1 MSKVITIRLTDQ
13 QYTDLIKEASKQK
26 TTVSDY
32 TRKKLF
38 STGTWLQWR
47 SDIHLSKIHREI
59 SRLPLGTVFT
69 LPKLLGYDWDRL
81 RRGEKLILAKQYVQ
95 KVIQDN
101 KQGDNSVVFIHD
113 EKNDRNN
120 RAKQFKK
127 LSNNDT

>member
-13 QYTDLIKEASKQK
+13 QYTDLLNEASKQR

-47 SDIHLSKIHREI
+47 SNIQLSKIHREI
-59 SRLPLGTVFT
+59 SRLPLGTIFT
-69 LPKLLGYDWDRL
+69 LPELLGYDWDKL

-95 KVIQDN
+95 QVIQDN

-120 RAKQFKK
+120 RPKQFKK
-127 LSNNDT
+127 ISNRYL